1 MIINPLLQS
10 VQIALQ
16 NGTQTNAIS
25 AMDEVVQFCEEHEN
39 GKVFDGWDK
48 ELIRLMIAYHWAK
61 KTLIVHQDE
70 VGAIKG
76 VFMWYNCNEDD
87 GWHFINK
94 WHPDRE
100 DGDCIFL
107 AFLFAKNTP
116 AFRDLALD
124 FLSQCPEA
132 LEKKKIGLRYRS
144 GFPKRVTYDNRLFK
158 KILNN

>member
-1 MIINPLLQS
+1 MVLNPLLQS

-16 NGTQTNAIS
+16 NKTQTNAMS
-25 AMDEVVQFCEEHEN
+25 MMDEVVRFCEEHEN
-39 GKVFDGWDK
+39 GKVFDGWDE
-48 ELIRLMIAYHWAK
+48 ELIRLMVAYHWAK

-70 VGAIKG
+70 LGAIKG

-100 DGDCIFL
+100 DGDSIFL
-107 AFLFAKNTP
+107 AFLFARDTP
-116 AFRDLALD
+116 AFKELTLD
-124 FLSQCPEA
+124 FLTKCPEA
-132 LEKKKIGLRYRS
+132 LEKKKLGLRYRS

>member
-1 MIINPLLQS
+1 MILNPLLQS

-16 NGTQTNAIS
+16 NGTQANAIS
-25 AMDEVVQFCEEHEN
+25 MMDEVVQFCKDHEN
-39 GKVFDGWDK
+39 GKVFDGWDE
-48 ELIRLMIAYHWAK
+48 ELIRLMVAYHWAK

-70 VGAIKG
+70 LGGIKG
-76 VFMWYNCNEDD
+76 VFMWYNCNEED

-100 DGDCIFL
+100 DGDSIFL
-107 AFLFAKNTP
+107 AFLFAKDTP
-116 AFRDLALD
+116 AFKELTLD
-124 FLSQCPEA
+124 FLNRCPEA
-132 LEKKKIGLRYRS
+132 LEKKKLGLRYRS